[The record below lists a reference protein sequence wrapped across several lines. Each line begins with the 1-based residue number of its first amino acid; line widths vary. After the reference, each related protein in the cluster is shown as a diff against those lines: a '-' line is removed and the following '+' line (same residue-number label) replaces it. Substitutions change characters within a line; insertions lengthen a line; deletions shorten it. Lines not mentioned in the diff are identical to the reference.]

1 MPVLRFPPDDES
13 SGERVKSDAGCPSW
27 KAALAILVLLF
38 LAVTV
43 AAQEPEPEPASAATE
58 QARDYVIGPGDLL
71 SIVVYGAD
79 DLSREVRVS
88 ATGFILLPLIPQ
100 PVRADGLTAGELS
113 AALAREFEQ
122 REILRRPQITVL
134 IREYKSRPVAILGAV
149 RRPQM
154 YAVIGPSNLMQVL
167 SAAGGLSEQAGNL
180 IYVTRGAGLR
190 NLPDIPEQVKEPGSP
205 GPRTTVVKV
214 RDLLEARN
222 PAANVPIYAGDMVTV
237 PRAGI
242 VYVVGAVN
250 KPGGF
255 MLRNR
260 QERLTV
266 LQAIAL
272 AQNMTGTAR
281 PGDALI
287 IRRPPDTDE
296 AESIEIDIGKIMA
309 RQAPDAALQENDILF
324 VPDSPVKKG
333 LRRAVEAAIQIT
345 TGLVVFRR

>member
-1 MPVLRFPPDDES
+1 M
-13 SGERVKSDAGCPSW
+13 KSDAGRAS
-27 KAALAILVLLF
+27 KKTALGILVLL
-38 LAVTV
+38 LVAAAV
-43 AAQEPEPEPASAATE
+43 AAQEPEPEPGTPDTG

-88 ATGFILLPLIPQ
+88 ATGFILVPLIPQ
-100 PVRADGLTAGELS
+100 PVRADGLTAEELS
-113 AALAREFEQ
+113 GALAREFEQ
-122 REILRRPQITVL
+122 REILRHPQITVL

-167 SAAGGLSEQAGNL
+167 SAAGGLSDQAGNL

-190 NLPDIPEQVKEPGSP
+190 KLPDIPQQVKEPEAP
-205 GPRTTVVKV
+205 GPRTTVVQV
-214 RDLLEARN
+214 RDLLEARD
-222 PAANVPIYAGDMVTV
+222 PAANLPIYAGDSVTV

-255 MLRNR
+255 MLRDR

-272 AQNMTGTAR
+272 AQNITGTAR

-287 IRRPPDTDE
+287 IRRPPETDE

-309 RQAPDAALQENDILF
+309 RQSPDPVLQENDILF